1 MTNDICR
8 ETIFTEYFN
17 SRNEHCQKSSCQ
29 TEASK
34 IQSLANDLTAYV
46 SKFANDNPKCRASD
60 EYRIESYVIASDI
73 LRRELVDRCI
83 SHRHYEDKNNL
94 ITIDAGTYF
103 NIKDAG
109 IVHNIKEN
117 YLLNTV
123 KELKSEIDAVKM
135 AMSHNETRLLNTV
148 KELKNEV
155 DTLKAVISGKGDVM
169 DSVMVIQRYWRRYLL
184 VKNVKKFAR
193 QYEAMLIEDYRK
205 TLTSGIGTSRETLL
219 KAVESRVKRPVK
231 VSRSTPSNWSD
242 SKAASIASDW
252 NN

>member
-17 SRNEHCQKSSCQ
+17 SMKEKHQKSISHPIY
-29 TEASK
+29 TDASK
-34 IQSLANDLTAYV
+34 IGQLANDLTAYV

-60 EYRIESYVIASDI
+60 EYRIESHVIASDI
-73 LRRELVDRCI
+73 LRRELVDVCI

-94 ITIDAGTYF
+94 ITCCNGIVG
-103 NIKDAG
+103 NIKQ
-109 IVHNIKEN
+109 N
-117 YLLNTV
+117 YLLDTV
-123 KELKSEIDAVKM
+123 KELKGEIDAMKI
-135 AMSHNETRLLNTV
+135 AMSRNETRLLNTV
-148 KELKNEV
+148 KELKSEV